1 MSVAE
6 SFRPVVCVADDEE
19 GIRFG
24 LRRLFIRGGYEVV
37 ECASGEA
44 VLKHAGERHLDA
56 LLLDVRLAG
65 DMDGHEVLRRVRQ
78 IDPELPV
85 LMITGYGTIESAVD
99 AMKCGAE
106 DYIVKPVDNARILNK
121 VASRLEV
128 KLHEAR
134 CGSDAASNEA
144 SSAVA
149 GAGTACLVAESP
161 AMRGLLEM
169 ADRIKDQD
177 ISVLLT
183 GESGVGKELLA
194 RHIHH
199 QSSRRAGPFVAV
211 NCAAFSE
218 TLLLSELFG
227 HEKGAFTGADG
238 RKKGCF
244 ERAHGGTLF
253 LDEVGDMAPDAQAK
267 LLRVLENREF
277 LRLGGSDPVQVDAR
291 IVAATNQDLTAL
303 VAEGAFREDL
313 YYRIH
318 VVRMHIPPLRDRRED
333 LHRLIHLFVERFSQ
347 DYGNP
352 VRDIPEEAMAALLN
366 YSWPGNVREMKNVL
380 SQSVLLSRSHHL
392 EVFGLPPADHTTS
405 LHTGGADA
413 DLGDP
418 GEYHLQMSAAT
429 EEVGR
434 RLVLTALQQSGGNKS
449 EAARILGVTRKTLQR
464 KIDRFGIDQDHVPG

>member
-24 LRRLFIRGGYEVV
+24 LRRLFTRGGYEVV
-37 ECASGEA
+37 ECATGEA

-78 IDPELPV
+78 IDPDLPV

-99 AMKCGAE
+99 AMKCGAQ
-106 DYIVKPVDNARILNK
+106 DYIVKPVDNARIMNK

-128 KLHEAR
+128 KRHEAR
-134 CGSDAASNEA
+134 CGSDTAGSDG
-144 SSAVA
+144 SSG

-161 AMRGLLEM
+161 EMRDLLEM

-199 QSSRRAGPFVAV
+199 ESNRRAGPFVAV

-267 LLRVLENREF
+267 LLRVLETREF
-277 LRLGGSDPVQVDAR
+277 LRLGGSDPVQVNAR
-291 IVAATNQDLTAL
+291 IVAATNQDLAAL

-318 VVRMHIPPLRDRRED
+318 VVRMHIPPLRDRKED
-333 LHRLIHLFVERFSQ
+333 LHRLIHLFVQRFSQ

-352 VRDIPEEAMAALLN
+352 VGDIPEEAMAALLN
-366 YSWPGNVREMKNVL
+366 YSWPGNVREVKNVL
-380 SQSVLLSRSHHL
+380 SQSVLLSRSQRL
-392 EVFGLPPADHTTS
+392 EVFGLPPAGPPASRRNPGIDEE
-405 LHTGGADA
+405 
-413 DLGDP
+413 LGEP
-418 GEYHLQMSAAT
+418 GEYHLKMSAAT

-434 RLVLTALQQSGGNKS
+434 RLVVSALQQSGGNKS

-464 KIDRFGIDQDHVPG
+464 KIDRFGIDQGHVPG